1 MIRTYIRVE
10 LSGEGESP
18 KQVIER
24 MRKVGAVPIIGDYD
38 FELSLDNDERLFD
51 KLEEIH
57 HALRGANV
65 RYTLTT
71 LTGAE
76 AATLAKTRH
85 DITHYVDQKPIEL
98 RKSLY
103 KAKLERWREMGL
115 DVDEL
120 EPLLDN
126 DLDHFKAASKE
137 FLRTHLDRISLV
149 TDRKPE
155 SQVDGEVLAQLD
167 EEGKLMAEIKGA
179 TGLSEDQITVSLGR
193 LISAGCVVRTQRDS
207 KETFVLLPPP
217 APNIRKTLKVVPASD
232 DQDAESRVY
241 YAVPVEG
248 ISARDLLRTAQ
259 LPRTQFKA
267 AVANLTENNR
277 IRRDHKGKK
286 EFYYR
291 I

>member
-10 LSGEGESP
+10 LAGEGESP

-38 FELSLDNDERLFD
+38 FELSLDDDERLFD

-76 AATLAKTRH
+76 AATLAKSRH
-85 DITHYVDQKPIEL
+85 DITHHVDQKPIEL
-98 RKSLY
+98 RRSLY
-103 KAKLERWREMGL
+103 KAKLDRWREMGL
-115 DVDEL
+115 DVAQL
-120 EPLLDN
+120 EFLLEN

-167 EEGKLMAEIKGA
+167 EEGKTMAEIKGA
-179 TGLSEDQITVSLGR
+179 TALSEDQVTVALGR

-207 KETFVLLPPP
+207 KELFVLVPPP
-217 APNIRKTLKVVPASD
+217 APTVRKTLKVVPASD
-232 DQDAESRVY
+232 EKDAGSRVY
-241 YAVPVEG
+241 YAVPVDG
-248 ISARDLLRTAQ
+248 ISVKDLLRSAQ
-259 LPRTQFKA
+259 LPRAQFKT
-267 AVANLTENNR
+267 AVADLIENNR
-277 IRRDHKGKK
+277 IRREQKGKK
-286 EFYYR
+286 EYYYR
-291 I
+291 V

>member
-10 LSGEGESP
+10 LAGEGESP

-51 KLEEIH
+51 KLDEIH

-76 AATLAKTRH
+76 AATLAKSRH
-85 DITHYVDQKPIEL
+85 EITHYVSQKPLEL
-98 RKSLY
+98 RRSLY
-103 KAKLERWREMGL
+103 KAKLGRWREMGL
-115 DVDEL
+115 DVAEL
-120 EPLLDN
+120 EALLDS
-126 DLDHFKAASKE
+126 DLDDFKAASKE

-155 SQVDGEVLAQLD
+155 SQVDGEVLALLD
-167 EEGKLMAEIKGA
+167 EEGMTMAEIKGT
-179 TGLSEDQITVSLGR
+179 TGLSEDQVTVALGR
-193 LISAGCVVRTQRDS
+193 LISAGCAVRTQRNS
-207 KETFVLLPPP
+207 REIFVLVPPP
-217 APNIRKTLKVVPASD
+217 APNVRKTLKIVPASD
-232 DQDAESRVY
+232 DEDAESRVY
-241 YAVPVEG
+241 YAVPVDG
-248 ISARDLLRTAQ
+248 ISGKDLLRSAQ
-259 LPRTQFKA
+259 LPRAQFKI
-267 AVANLTENNR
+267 AVAKLVENNR

-286 EFYYR
+286 EFFYR
-291 I
+291 V

>member
-10 LSGEGESP
+10 LAGEGESP
-18 KQVIER
+18 KQIIER

-38 FELSLDNDERLFD
+38 FELSLDDDERLFD

-76 AATLAKTRH
+76 AATLAKSRH
-85 DITHYVDQKPIEL
+85 EVTHYVTQKPLEL
-98 RKSLY
+98 RRSLY

-115 DVDEL
+115 DVAEL
-120 EPLLDN
+120 EPLLDR
-126 DLDHFKAASKE
+126 DLDHFKSASKE

-167 EEGKLMAEIKGA
+167 ENGKMMSEIRSA
-179 TGLSEDQITVSLGR
+179 TGLSEDQVTVSLGR

-207 KETFVLLPPP
+207 GEIFVLVPPP
-217 APNIRKTLKVVPASD
+217 APNVRKTLKVVPASD
-232 DQDAESRVY
+232 DQEAENRIY
-241 YAVPVEG
+241 YAVPVDG
-248 ISARDLLRTAQ
+248 ISVKDLLRSAQ
-259 LPRTQFKA
+259 LPRAQFKTA
-267 AVANLTENNR
+267 IATLVENSR
-277 IRRDHKGKK
+277 IRRDHIGKK

-291 I
+291 V

>member
-10 LSGEGESP
+10 LAGEGESP

-76 AATLAKTRH
+76 ASTLAKTRH

-115 DVDEL
+115 DVSEL

-167 EEGKLMAEIKGA
+167 EEGKMMAEIKGA

-207 KETFVLLPPP
+207 KEIFVLVPPP
-217 APNIRKTLKVVPASD
+217 APNVRKTLKVLPASD

-241 YAVPVEG
+241 YAVPVDG
-248 ISARDLLRTAQ
+248 ISAKDLLRTAQ
-259 LPRTQFKA
+259 LPRVQFKTA
-267 AVANLTENNR
+267 IASLTENNR

>member
-10 LSGEGESP
+10 LAGEGESP

-38 FELSLDNDERLFD
+38 FEMSLDNDERLFD

-76 AATLAKTRH
+76 AATLAKSRH
-85 DITHYVDQKPIEL
+85 DITHYVNQKPLEL

-115 DVDEL
+115 DVAEL
-120 EPLLDN
+120 EILLDD
-126 DLDHFKAASKE
+126 DLDQFKASSKE
-137 FLRTHLDRISLV
+137 FLRTHLDRVSLV

-167 EEGKLMAEIKGA
+167 EEGKTMAEIKGA
-179 TGLSEDQITVSLGR
+179 TGLSEDQVTVALGR
-193 LISAGCVVRTQRDS
+193 LISAGCAVRTQRDS
-207 KETFVLLPPP
+207 KEIFVLVPPP
-217 APNIRKTLKVVPASD
+217 APNVRKTLKIVPASD

-241 YAVPVEG
+241 YAVPVDG
-248 ISARDLLRTAQ
+248 ISAKDLLRSAQ
-259 LPRTQFKA
+259 LPRAQFKL
-267 AVANLTENNR
+267 AVAKLAENNR

-291 I
+291 V

>member
-10 LSGEGESP
+10 LAGEGESP

-38 FELSLDNDERLFD
+38 FELSLDDDERLFD

-76 AATLAKTRH
+76 AATLAKSRH
-85 DITHYVDQKPIEL
+85 EITHYVDQKPLEL

-115 DVDEL
+115 DVAEL
-120 EPLLDN
+120 EPLLD
-126 DLDHFKAASKE
+126 DDMDQFKTASKE

-155 SQVDGEVLAQLD
+155 SQVDGEVLALLD
-167 EEGKLMAEIKGA
+167 EEGKMMAEIKRA
-179 TGLSEDQITVSLGR
+179 TGLSEDQATVALGR
-193 LISAGCVVRTQRDS
+193 LISAGCAVRTQRNS
-207 KETFVLLPPP
+207 KEIFVLVPPP
-217 APNIRKTLKVVPASD
+217 APNVRKTLKIVPASD
-232 DQDAESRVY
+232 EQDAESRIY
-241 YAVPVEG
+241 YAVTVDG
-248 ISARDLLRTAQ
+248 ISAKDLLRTAQ
-259 LPRTQFKA
+259 LPRAQFKT
-267 AVANLTENNR
+267 AVSKLTESNR
-277 IRRDHKGKK
+277 IRRDQKGKK

-291 I
+291 V